1 MKYAVI
7 SDLHANLAALELVLK
22 DAASCGAQKVVC
34 LGDIVGYGPLPA
46 ETFRLIQKTASV
58 IVAGNHDDAVS
69 GRMDPSDFIDLAS
82 DAVHRHRDLLSKDEL
97 KALRLLPYTAKIEGA
112 ELSHGDFTEP
122 QEFNYID
129 SDEAACANFA
139 ASDAQLLFVGHT
151 HTPCMYI
158 TGASGRVY
166 QLEAQDF
173 VLEEGKRYIV
183 NTGSVGY
190 PRESNEKC
198 LSSYVIYD
206 STNKT
211 VSFRFLPFSV
221 SSVMQ
226 RGKNRKASRLL
237 PLTIVSLVCV
247 LGGALFFLGRNKAP
261 APQPTIAVAEKTPI
275 DERSITL
282 PPSAK
287 EVRANLRLENK
298 SYPAQVEF
306 VFLTAS
312 GDKIRSE
319 SKHVKEGYRAAIEI
333 PQGAVSVK
341 FKVFE
346 ASTGK
351 APRIKSFLPAAK

>member
-1 MKYAVI
+1 
-7 SDLHANLAALELVLK
+7 
-22 DAASCGAQKVVC
+22 
-34 LGDIVGYGPLPA
+34 
-46 ETFRLIQKTASV
+46 
-58 IVAGNHDDAVS
+58 
-69 GRMDPSDFIDLAS
+69 
-82 DAVHRHRDLLSKDEL
+82 
-97 KALRLLPYTAKIEGA
+97 
-112 ELSHGDFTEP
+112 
-122 QEFNYID
+122 
-129 SDEAACANFA
+129 
-139 ASDAQLLFVGHT
+139 
-151 HTPCMYI
+151 
-158 TGASGRVY
+158 
-166 QLEAQDF
+166 
-173 VLEEGKRYIV
+173 
-183 NTGSVGY
+183 
-190 PRESNEKC
+190 
-198 LSSYVIYD
+198 
-206 STNKT
+206 
-211 VSFRFLPFSV
+211 
-221 SSVMQ
+221 MQ

-237 PLTIVSLVCV
+237 PLAIVSLVCV

-333 PQGAVSVK
+333 PKEAVSVK

-346 ASTGK
+346 AATGK